1 MLLSANNSIGI
12 GRAVDFEESQNQD
25 PKPRRAFPSLDHPAK
40 ILKRMSEGNAAVAG
54 LNQGRAGGSRRYS
67 SV

>member
-1 MLLSANNSIGI
+1 MLLSATNSIGL
-12 GRAVDFEESQNQD
+12 GRAVDFDESQNPQ
-25 PKPRRAFPSLDHPAK
+25 PRRKFPSLDHPAK